1 MSTAGK
7 PASSPVGGL
16 VAATRP
22 RAGRRRLR
30 RAGAPYLY
38 VVPALLFL
46 LAVELYPIAYNL
58 RNSLVALDVG
68 TFLSGDAPWVGL
80 DNYRSVVED
89 PAFQHAVGV
98 SLVFT
103 AACIA
108 LQFSLGL
115 ALALFFAKP
124 FPGSSTLRALLVL
137 GWLLPGVV
145 TGNLFRWMFDGD
157 SGVVMWLVSTLGFGD
172 HAWLV
177 DPQSAL
183 WVAIA
188 TNVWVGIPFNM
199 ILLLPALQAIPQG
212 LYEAAEV
219 DGASAWQRFRHITLP
234 LLRPAALSVI
244 LLGVIYT
251 FKVFDLI
258 YVLTGG
264 GPVDATTVLPIYI
277 FDLSLEFF
285 RFGEGAAEST
295 LLLLAMLAVAAVY
308 LVLQRREER
317 TA

>member
-1 MSTAGK
+1 VASAGK

-16 VAATRP
+16 MAAARP
-22 RAGRRRLR
+22 RAGGRRLR

-46 LAVELYPIAYNL
+46 LAVELYPIAYNV
-58 RNSLVALDVG
+58 RNSLVGLDIG
-68 TFLSGDAPWVGL
+68 TYLSGDAPWVGL
-80 DNYRSVVED
+80 DNYQRVIDD

-98 SLVFT
+98 SLIFT

-108 LQFSLGL
+108 LQFSIGL
-115 ALALFFAKP
+115 ALALFFVKP
-124 FPGSSTLRALLVL
+124 FPGSTTLRALLVL

-157 SGVVMWLVSTLGFGD
+157 SGVVMWLISAVGLGD

-177 DPQSAL
+177 DPQAAL
-183 WVAIA
+183 WAAIV

-199 ILLLPALQAIPQG
+199 LLLLPALQAIPQG

-234 LLRPAALSVI
+234 LLRPAALSVV

-285 RFGEGAAEST
+285 RFGEGAAAST
-295 LLLLAMLAVAAVY
+295 LLLLAMLVVAAGY
-308 LVLQRREER
+308 LWLARREES
-317 TA
+317 A

>member
-1 MSTAGK
+1 VSAAG
-7 PASSPVGGL
+7 SL
-16 VAATRP
+16 VATARPRP
-22 RAGRRRLR
+22 RARRLR

-46 LAVELYPIAYNL
+46 LAVELYPIAYNV
-58 RNSLVALDVG
+58 RNSLVGLDIG
-68 TFLSGDAPWVGL
+68 TYLSGDAPWVGL
-80 DNYRSVVED
+80 ENYRRVVED
-89 PAFQHAVGV
+89 PAFQHAAGV
-98 SLVFT
+98 SLIFT
-103 AACIA
+103 VACIA
-108 LQFSLGL
+108 LQFSIGL
-115 ALALFFAKP
+115 ALALFFVKP
-124 FPGSSTLRALLVL
+124 FPGSAPLRALLVL

-157 SGVVMWLVSTLGFGD
+157 SGVVMWLISAVGLGN

-177 DPQSAL
+177 DPQAAL
-183 WVAIA
+183 WAAVA

-199 ILLLPALQAIPQG
+199 LLLLPALQAIPQG

-234 LLRPAALSVI
+234 LLRPAALSVV

-285 RFGEGAAEST
+285 RFGEGAAAST
-295 LLLLAMLAVAAVY
+295 LLLLAMLVVAAGY
-308 LVLQRREER
+308 LWLARREES
-317 TA
+317 A

>member
-1 MSTAGK
+1 VSAAG
-7 PASSPVGGL
+7 SL
-16 VAATRP
+16 VASARP
-22 RAGRRRLR
+22 RAAGRRLR
-30 RAGAPYLY
+30 RVGAPYLY

-46 LAVELYPIAYNL
+46 LAVELYPIAYNV
-58 RNSLVALDVG
+58 RNSLVGLDIG
-68 TFLSGDAPWVGL
+68 TYLSGDAPWVGL
-80 DNYRSVVED
+80 DNFRRVVED
-89 PAFQHAVGV
+89 PAFQHAAGV
-98 SLVFT
+98 SLIFT

-108 LQFSLGL
+108 LQFSIGL
-115 ALALFFAKP
+115 ALALFFVKP
-124 FPGSSTLRALLVL
+124 FPGSAALRALLVL

-157 SGVVMWLVSTLGFGD
+157 SGVVMWLISSLGLGD

-177 DPQSAL
+177 DPQAAL
-183 WVAIA
+183 WAAVI

-199 ILLLPALQAIPQG
+199 LLLLPALQAIPQG

-285 RFGEGAAEST
+285 RFGEGAAAST
-295 LLLLAMLAVAAVY
+295 LLLLAMLVVAAGY
-308 LVLQRREER
+308 LWLARREES
-317 TA
+317 A

>member
-1 MSTAGK
+1 VSSAGK
-7 PASSPVGGL
+7 PASSQAGGLLAAPRPRVGG
-16 VAATRP
+16 R
-22 RAGRRRLR
+22 GLR

-46 LAVELYPIAYNL
+46 LAVELYPIAYNV
-58 RNSLVALDVG
+58 RNSLVGLDIG
-68 TFLSGDAPWVGL
+68 TYLSGDAPWVGL
-80 DNYRSVVED
+80 DNYASVVED
-89 PAFQHAVGV
+89 PAFQHAAGV
-98 SLVFT
+98 SLIFT
-103 AACIA
+103 VACIA
-108 LQFSLGL
+108 LQFAIGL
-115 ALALFFAKP
+115 ALALFFVKP
-124 FPGSSTLRALLVL
+124 FPGATVLRALLVL

-157 SGVVMWLVSTLGFGD
+157 SGVVMWLFSAVGLGQ

-177 DPQSAL
+177 DPDAAL
-183 WVAIA
+183 WAAVA

-199 ILLLPALQAIPQG
+199 LLLLPALQAIPQG

-219 DGASAWQRFRHITLP
+219 DGASAWQRFRHITVP

-285 RFGEGAAEST
+285 RFGEGAAAST
-295 LLLLAMLAVAAVY
+295 LLLLAMLVVAAGY
-308 LVLQRREER
+308 LLLARREES
-317 TA
+317 A

>member
-1 MSTAGK
+1 VAAG
-7 PASSPVGGL
+7 SL
-16 VAATRP
+16 VAAARP
-22 RAGRRRLR
+22 RVAGSRLR
-30 RAGAPYLY
+30 RVGAPYLY

-46 LAVELYPIAYNL
+46 LAVELYPIAYNV
-58 RNSLVALDVG
+58 RNSLVGLDIG
-68 TFLSGDAPWVGL
+68 TYLSGDAPWVGL
-80 DNYRSVVED
+80 ENYRRVVED
-89 PAFQHAVGV
+89 PAFQHAAGV
-98 SLVFT
+98 SLIFT

-108 LQFSLGL
+108 LQFSIGL
-115 ALALFFAKP
+115 ALALFFVRP
-124 FPGSSTLRALLVL
+124 FPGSTVLRAVLVL

-157 SGVVMWLVSTLGFGD
+157 SGVVMWLISAVGLGD

-177 DPQSAL
+177 DPQAAL
-183 WVAIA
+183 WAAIV

-199 ILLLPALQAIPQG
+199 LLLLPALQAIPQG

-234 LLRPAALSVI
+234 LLRPAALSVV

-285 RFGEGAAEST
+285 RFGEGAAAST
-295 LLLLAMLAVAAVY
+295 LLLLAMLVVAAGY
-308 LVLQRREER
+308 LLLARREES
-317 TA
+317 A

>member
-1 MSTAGK
+1 VAAG
-7 PASSPVGGL
+7 SL
-16 VAATRP
+16 VAAARP
-22 RAGRRRLR
+22 RVAGRRLR
-30 RAGAPYLY
+30 RVGAPYLY

-46 LAVELYPIAYNL
+46 LAVELYPIAYNV
-58 RNSLVALDVG
+58 RNSLVGLDIG
-68 TFLSGDAPWVGL
+68 TYLSGDAPWVGL
-80 DNYRSVVED
+80 ENYRRVVED
-89 PAFQHAVGV
+89 AAFQHAAGV
-98 SLVFT
+98 SLIFT
-103 AACIA
+103 VACIA
-108 LQFSLGL
+108 LQFSIGL
-115 ALALFFAKP
+115 ALALFFVRP
-124 FPGSSTLRALLVL
+124 FPGSTVLRALLVL

-157 SGVVMWLVSTLGFGD
+157 SGVVMWLISAFGLGD

-177 DPQSAL
+177 DPQAAL
-183 WVAIA
+183 WAAIV

-199 ILLLPALQAIPQG
+199 LLLLPALQAIPQG

-285 RFGEGAAEST
+285 RFGEGAAAST
-295 LLLLAMLAVAAVY
+295 LLLLAMLVVAAGY
-308 LVLQRREER
+308 LLLARREES
-317 TA
+317 A